1 MKKSSDKKTIII
13 FIVVGIIL
21 FSILG
26 IKFYFD
32 FLSNDFNKQISNLES
47 YGYSLNKNDTSLYK
61 EKFKELEKVLKNS
74 PINYNE
80 YAKLISQLFVIDTFT
95 LDNKLASTDIG
106 GLEFLHKDI
115 KENFQNNMG
124 NTLYKNIE
132 SNLDGNREQELPI
145 VKEITK
151 CDVFETTY
159 KYTDKEYDAYLV
171 TVSWNYEKDMS
182 YQNTIKLTVINDNN
196 KLFIVKGE

>member
-159 KYTDKEYDAYLV
+159 KYNDKEYDAYLV